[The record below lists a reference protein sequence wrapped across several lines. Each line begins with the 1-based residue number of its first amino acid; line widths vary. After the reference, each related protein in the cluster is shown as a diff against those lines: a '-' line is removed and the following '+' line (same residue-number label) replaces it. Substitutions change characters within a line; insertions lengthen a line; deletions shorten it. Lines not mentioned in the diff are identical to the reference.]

1 MENKNNEKYNKII
14 LGDFNCAIDKMNKDG
29 GKKNTKNLW
38 MSHQLC
44 PVKTHRG

>member
-44 PVKTHRG
+44 PVKTHCG